1 MPQPQEIMNFI
12 EILLVEDNEGDILL
26 TTEALNDSEIAT
38 NISVVKDGLEAL
50 NYLQKKDKYSNA
62 RSPQL
67 VLLDINLPKVN
78 GFEVLREIKSSED
91 LKHIPVVIL
100 STSSSEEDIHKC
112 YSNYATCFITKPL
125 SADSFSE
132 VISSVQ
138 NFFNSVVQLPK
149 TV

>member
-1 MPQPQEIMNFI
+1 MNFI

>member
-26 TTEALNDSEIAT
+26 TTEALNESEIPA
-38 NISVVKDGLEAL
+38 NITVVKDGFEAL
-50 NYLQKKDKYSNA
+50 NYLQKKNNYS
-62 RSPQL
+62 RSKSPDL

-78 GFEVLREIKSSED
+78 GFEVLREIKASEN

-100 STSSSEEDIHKC
+100 STSSSEEDILKC

-125 SADSFSE
+125 SADSFTE

-138 NFFNSVVQLPK
+138 HFFNSVAQLPK

>member
-1 MPQPQEIMNFI
+1 MNLI
-12 EILLVEDNEGDILL
+12 EILLVEDNEGDIVL
-26 TTEALNDSEIAT
+26 TTEALKESEIPS
-38 NISVVKDGLEAL
+38 NITVVRDGEEAL
-50 NYLQKKDKYSNA
+50 NFLQKKNNFAFSK
-62 RSPQL
+62 SPDL

-78 GFEVLREIKSSED
+78 GFEVLRTIKSHEG

-100 STSSSEEDIHKC
+100 STSSSDEDILKC

-125 SADSFSE
+125 SADSFTE

-138 NFFNSVVQLPK
+138 NFFNQVVQLPK